1 MFKWFG
7 KKQEKKDDLTVTAPI
22 SGKLEK
28 IEEVSDPAFAQKM
41 LGDGFAI
48 VPEEDKVTV
57 YAPVSGKIEAL
68 PKTKHAIGIQ
78 TAQGVEVLIHI
89 GIDTVNL
96 NGKGFE
102 VVVNQDD
109 EVKQGQKLEVFD
121 KNVITENKLDP
132 TVIVVFTSG
141 YEKEV
146 KLNQD
151 NGAAVKANDLLIG

>member
-7 KKQEKKDDLTVTAPI
+7 KKQEKKEDLTVTAPI
-22 SGKLEK
+22 NGKLEK
-28 IEEVSDPAFAQKM
+28 IEEVNDPAFAQKM

-102 VVVNQDD
+102 VMVNQDD

-121 KNVITENKLDP
+121 KNVVTENKLDP

>member
-7 KKQEKKDDLTVTAPI
+7 KEQEKKDDLTVTAPI